1 MFNRSKYGKLLKV
14 TLIIVIL
21 SVIGIIGIVGYKMYN
36 EHYIITGAKEV
47 ISKFEEEIKNNGRA
61 TIGYKDFNVAGIIRI
76 PDIYLE
82 YPILKENTPE
92 ALETSLVLMYTSQ
105 GLNNP
110 GNSVIIGH
118 NYRNEIMFS
127 RLDELKERDAIYIT
141 DTTGRKTEY
150 RIYSIYTTEENEN
163 NYITRNTEGK
173 KEISLSTSTDDSKSK
188 LVILAREKQEI

>member
-127 RLDELKERDAIYIT
+127 RLDELKDRDAI
-141 DTTGRKTEY
+141 
-150 RIYSIYTTEENEN
+150 
-163 NYITRNTEGK
+163 
-173 KEISLSTSTDDSKSK
+173 
-188 LVILAREKQEI
+188 